1 MGVLFIQKKRQFCLA
16 LLISFSNE
24 FYGQEKKLPHYID
37 PYSINVAGRF
47 NQINNLQLDWSIGE
61 AAMVHTLF
69 IQKKLIL
76 STGFLQ
82 NLYYP
87 LYLYNQLD
95 SFAIQ
100 IKVGPNPFN
109 NRIIIQSKVDEMV
122 ITEIQLT
129 DFQGTLIYNS
139 NLHYSGLEFF
149 HEIVIGKLLFP
160 ICFLSIRYCLA
171 DKIYKSKYFKL
182 IQN

>member
-1 MGVLFIQKKRQFCLA
+1 MGVLFIQRKRHFCLA
-16 LLISFSNE
+16 LLIGFSNE
-24 FYGQEKKLPHYID
+24 SYGQAKSRQNYID
-37 PYSINVAGRF
+37 PYTINVTGSST
-47 NQINNLQLDWSIGE
+47 QINNYQFDWSIGE

-69 IQKKLIL
+69 AQKNLML

-100 IKVGPNPFN
+100 IKVGPNPFS
-109 NRIIIQSKVDEMV
+109 NRIIIQSKVDEMI

-129 DFQGTLIYNS
+129 DFQGKLIYNS
-139 NLHYSGLEFF
+139 NVHYSGLEFF
-149 HEIVIGKLLFP
+149 HEILIGKLLYP
-160 ICFLSIRYCLA
+160 ICFLSIRYCIA